1 MRSHL
6 EQTNPQAKF
15 EFLDRMEDLSARLQ
29 RIIIDQQRD
38 FLSKQLEDMVSLTK
52 VDISPLVLQRML
64 PIPENLKDVV
74 VKEEPAVTSASIEV
88 QISEPKSA
96 EKVPE
101 VAEQASVA
109 QDIVPEAVAELE
121 PASEPVVLEI
131 PSKGGKKGKKH

>member
-1 MRSHL
+1 MSKK
-6 EQTNPQAKF
+6 NP
-15 EFLDRMEDLSARLQ
+15 
-29 RIIIDQQRD
+29 
-38 FLSKQLEDMVSLTK
+38 
-52 VDISPLVLQRML
+52 
-64 PIPENLKDVV
+64 
-74 VKEEPAVTSASIEV
+74 
-88 QISEPKSA
+88 PKSA